1 MCWFVCIYICEQ
13 MGAVYVMIWGLYVH
27 VSDYRHLCGAVFVL
41 VFLLE
46 CLQDGNVQISVQSPI
61 YMYTVPSSGH
71 QKKASPNLANKSR
84 I

>member
-1 MCWFVCIYICEQ
+1 

-27 VSDYRHLCGAVFVL
+27 VSDYRHLCGDVFVR

-61 YMYTVPSSGH
+61 YTPG
-71 QKKASPNLANKSR
+71 Q
-84 I
+84 